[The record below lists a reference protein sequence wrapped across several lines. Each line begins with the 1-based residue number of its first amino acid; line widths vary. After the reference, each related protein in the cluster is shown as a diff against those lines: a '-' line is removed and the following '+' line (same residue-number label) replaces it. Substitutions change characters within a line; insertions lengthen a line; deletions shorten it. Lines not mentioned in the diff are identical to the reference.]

1 VIPGQAPRAAPPS
14 GPTPLTARR
23 GWRALAWS
31 FVYAWDGV
39 VDTAVRQRNM
49 RIHLAAAGAVC
60 LVASAAPL
68 SLASDLA
75 LLLCIFLVLAAEVAN
90 SALEALVDLV
100 TRDRDELARRAKDA
114 GAGAVLVLAC
124 ASVAVFGAVV
134 VREAPALR
142 RASLADARPAWLL
155 PLAGVAV
162 VALAA
167 ARRARRGPPRHVP

>member
-1 VIPGQAPRAAPPS
+1 VIPEAPRAAPPS
-14 GPTPLTARR
+14 GPTRLPARR

-49 RIHLAAAGAVC
+49 RIHLAAAGGVC
-60 LVASAAPL
+60 LFASAAPL

-100 TRDRDELARRAKDA
+100 TRDRDEHARRAKDA

-124 ASVAVFGAVV
+124 ASLAVFCAVIA
-134 VREAPALR
+134 RELPALR
-142 RASLADARPAWLL
+142 RASLATIRPAWLL
-155 PLAGVAV
+155 PLACAAA

-167 ARRARRGPPRHVP
+167 ARRARRGPPPRGP